1 MHELEHPRVATI
13 GAVRNSILAQSPGS
27 RSAALVKRCDEA
39 ALLGDLRHHLFI
51 SHNCLLIVT
60 NVFGRALRINQ
71 IVLNPRSGLSRS
83 LVDTFVGW
91 DILRLAQSYI

>member
-13 GAVRNSILAQSPGS
+13 GAVRNSILAQRPWS
-27 RSAALVKRCDEA
+27 RSAALVERCDEA

-71 IVLNPRSGLSRS
+71 KVAISASEFARAVKHPMNAEPIPRGIR
-83 LVDTFVGW
+83 
-91 DILRLAQSYI
+91 